1 MTPLHLETLLLSK
14 VRHSL
19 VTRLRILVT
28 EEETSRVLIA
38 FAVITCSRNTPG
50 ALRVDF
56 TQEFQV
62 PLVIDG
68 KIISTISEIE
78 ATVAFITIGR
88 HDKTTTVTLGKWEES
103 VRDCQRHRHI
113 AHHEISR
120 SENHILTRSHLRSG
134 KRNIEV
140 GMRIITSRISTMLQ
154 IDSSR
159 RITFRS
165 GTRQESVLLLCIYI
179 INKCLLTLEIEGYR
193 IRIIGIRAHLEYRF
207 TLDATFSSR
216 VGSTR
221 SLHIALVDV
230 HGNLVTRKIHVG
242 IFHI

>member
-1 MTPLHLETLLLSK
+1 MTPLHLETLLLGK

-19 VTRLRILVT
+19 VTRLRILIT

-78 ATVAFITIGR
+78 ASVAFITIGR
-88 HDKTTTVTLGKWEES
+88 HDETTTVALGKREES

-120 SENHILTRSHLRSG
+120 SENHILTRSHFRSG

-140 GMRIITSRISTMLQ
+140 RMRIITGRISTMLQ
-154 IDSSR
+154 IDSSS
-159 RITFRS
+159 RITF
-165 GTRQESVLLLCIYI
+165 
-179 INKCLLTLEIEGYR
+179 
-193 IRIIGIRAHLEYRF
+193 
-207 TLDATFSSR
+207 
-216 VGSTR
+216 
-221 SLHIALVDV
+221 
-230 HGNLVTRKIHVG
+230 
-242 IFHI
+242 